1 MKRIQNPLTWQCG
14 RCMLTYGYGRDRGYT
29 TVDDYNFK
37 LEDAQQYYGDSAVK
51 KYAQLTYLWRPH
63 GCLATDT
70 TNEWCDLTSYWRAYD
85 PVKDSGIPYC
95 RQSFCWFQPG
105 AECLARIPRWVN
117 VDEWQKQLV
126 KDQRLK
132 EYLQRI
138 VPPMGNIVTKC
149 YDKELLRGL
158 KCPMEKCEEVKTTKR
173 SAIFNRFKRQSCS
186 TRMTCS
192 RCAEGGGDGQKCV
205 GGDPFGRRL
214 CCDCILDLSFA
225 STEDLRI

>member
-95 RQSFCWFQPG
+95 RQSFCWFKPG
-105 AECLARIPRWVN
+105 SECLARVWRWPN
-117 VDEWQKQLV
+117 LESWQQDMVTDWSLKQA
-126 KDQRLK
+126 
-132 EYLQRI
+132 LQNI
-138 VPPMGNIVTKC
+138 VSPIGTIVTKC
-149 YDKELLRGL
+149 FDKVKLQGR
-158 KCPMEKCEEVKTTKR
+158 KCPIQNCANMRKKR
-173 SAIFNRFKRQSCS
+173 TISDLLSKSKRL
-186 TRMTCS
+186 TCS
-192 RCAEGGGDGQKCV
+192 SYSCANCMSNSSGNQQCSGN
-205 GGDPFGRRL
+205 DPWGNTV
-214 CCDCILDLSFA
+214 CCDCVLETSYYSYVDWGF
-225 STEDLRI
+225 